1 MRPGRRKGAQATG
14 RGCAQMI
21 TSTEWQIHLVRN
33 WQFFATLT
41 WDPRRLG
48 TMWKRR
54 HQVGNWIRQWA
65 AREGTHESRLL
76 YVTRWESGETG
87 GLPHAHLLV
96 GGFQKR
102 SVNLDRCFRQKNI
115 WKHGTAQV
123 RLFNPGQAIGAAAYL
138 SKGKFSDYWA
148 QGANVYEVKKFGKVG
163 EDSIYFS
170 RRAREVMLQIT
181 RSEDSNT

>member
-1 MRPGRRKGAQATG
+1 
-14 RGCAQMI
+14 MI
-21 TSTEWQIHLVRN
+21 TSTEWQIHLVKN
-33 WQFFATLT
+33 WQFFATVT

-76 YVTRWESGETG
+76 SGETG

-148 QGANVYEVKKFGKVG
+148 QGANIYEVKKFGKVG

-181 RSEDSNT
+181 QSEDSDT